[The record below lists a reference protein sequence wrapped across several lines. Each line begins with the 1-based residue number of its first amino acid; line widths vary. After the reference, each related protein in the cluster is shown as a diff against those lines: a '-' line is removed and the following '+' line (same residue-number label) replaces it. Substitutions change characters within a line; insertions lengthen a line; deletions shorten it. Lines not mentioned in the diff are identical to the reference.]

1 MYIKSV
7 LHVQNCC
14 FACFTNG
21 FFILFKKSLFL
32 SLLLVP
38 PRLIVIGV
46 PRTFLVAACGFRA
59 KALLASLVPLSGLF
73 WYRLVVVLSYHKHP
87 LFYRNL
93 YSTAP
98 VNVFKG

>member
-14 FACFTNG
+14 FAYFTNC

-38 PRLIVIGV
+38 LRLIVIDV
-46 PRTFLVAACGFRA
+46 PRTSLMAACGFRA
-59 KALLASLVPLSGLF
+59 KALLA
-73 WYRLVVVLSYHKHP
+73 
-87 LFYRNL
+87 
-93 YSTAP
+93 
-98 VNVFKG
+98 